1 VHSLSPLRVS
11 KSSLLGILSHYQIS
25 PSVLDVIC
33 AFGDKHASADEVS
46 ESGLYS
52 TFDGISYGQYH
63 MPLKAMSVDLCV
75 EISYQLRYVERN
87 KRKCGDP
94 WSLRQT
100 GVHHKYTAKDD
111 LSPEN
116 MWILFHPVPKSA
128 AYKRLQ
134 ETTAADL
141 RGRDTQTDPLRLHLL
156 VFSSYVDNWRP
167 YFHDMTRQFLELV
180 CSQSSDRR
188 I

>member
-1 VHSLSPLRVS
+1 
-11 KSSLLGILSHYQIS
+11 
-25 PSVLDVIC
+25 
-33 AFGDKHASADEVS
+33 
-46 ESGLYS
+46 
-52 TFDGISYGQYH
+52 